1 MQGMSKKKNKKKRR
15 APRRRGRVVVVG
27 GRPKMSEVILDL
39 ADPLL
44 DGDVANPKVVDFIV
58 QLTIAAWNKAM
69 LPADRQAAMEKDII
83 DMLVPFDGD
92 AEQVGTILQALDI
105 VEERRK
111 KLFPNLR
118 RFVVDYD
125 LHVSEG
131 RVALNVLSESMSAQR
146 PQQKSAPQPEG
157 TTP

>member
-1 MQGMSKKKNKKKRR
+1 
-15 APRRRGRVVVVG
+15 
-27 GRPKMSEVILDL
+27 MSEVILEL

-44 DGDVANPKVVDFIV
+44 DGDVANPKEVDFIV

-69 LPADRQAAMEKDII
+69 FSSDRQAAMERDII
-83 DMLVPFDGD
+83 DTLVPPDGD
-92 AEQVGTILQALDI
+92 AEHVGTIIQALDI

-125 LHVSEG
+125 LKVSEG
-131 RVALNVLSESMSAQR
+131 MVALNVLSESMSAGR
-146 PQQKSAPQPEG
+146 
-157 TTP
+157 

>member
-1 MQGMSKKKNKKKRR
+1 
-15 APRRRGRVVVVG
+15 
-27 GRPKMSEVILDL
+27 MSEVILEL

-44 DGDVANPKVVDFIV
+44 DGDVSNAKEVDFIV

-69 LPADRQAAMEKDII
+69 FSFDRQAAMEKEII
-83 DMLVPFDGD
+83 DTLVPPDGD
-92 AEQVGTILQALDI
+92 AEHVGTIIQALDI

-125 LHVSEG
+125 LQVSEG
-131 RVALNVLSESMSAQR
+131 RVALNILSESMSADR
-146 PQQKSAPQPEG
+146 
-157 TTP
+157 